1 MYTQLEYCI
10 VIFVVKPKVLKDSIN
25 KLKNMLMKQINTD
38 AHLLV
43 GQHKVSCNQSD
54 QLRQGS
60 QAVVYFNDFQILNTI
75 V

>member
-1 MYTQLEYCI
+1 
-10 VIFVVKPKVLKDSIN
+10 
-25 KLKNMLMKQINTD
+25 MKQINTD